1 MSILSF
7 LTAPK
12 TLDKATDAIVNGVD
26 KLKLTDEER
35 LDYQLKAAEIHLEL
49 TKQVANES
57 TPTAISRRIFGLMFT
72 VPFIFLIIGS
82 AVLEQIAPSVAKHWL
97 ELASI
102 LENPSMAV
110 AVFYFGG
117 HIAKAWKK

>member
-35 LDYQLKAAEIHLEL
+35 LDYQLKAAEI
-49 TKQVANES
+49 
-57 TPTAISRRIFGLMFT
+57 
-72 VPFIFLIIGS
+72 S
-82 AVLEQIAPSVAKHWL
+82 ACW
-97 ELASI
+97 
-102 LENPSMAV
+102 
-110 AVFYFGG
+110 GR
-117 HIAKAWKK
+117 W

>member
-26 KLKLTDEER
+26 ALKLTDEER
-35 LDYQLKAAEIHLEL
+35 VQYQLKAAEIHLKL
-49 TKQVANES
+49 TEQIANES
-57 TPTAISRRIFGLMFT
+57 TPTSLSRRYIAMLFV
-72 VPFIFLIIGS
+72 VPFVFLIIGS
-82 AVLEQIAPSVAKHWL
+82 ALLEGKYPETAKHWL

-102 LENPSMAV
+102 LEEPSMWV
-110 AVFYFGG
+110 GMFYFGG
-117 HIAKAWKK
+117 HIAKALKR